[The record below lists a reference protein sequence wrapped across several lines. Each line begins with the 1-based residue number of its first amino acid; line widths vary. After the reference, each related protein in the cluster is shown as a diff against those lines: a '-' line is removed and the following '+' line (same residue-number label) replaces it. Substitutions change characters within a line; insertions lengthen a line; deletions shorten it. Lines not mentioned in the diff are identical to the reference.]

1 MLSFFCDLQGNTG
14 TAAFPLGAVGE
25 ANCSISPHATLEIGC
40 THSAAWRDVWPGAA
54 ASLVVLP
61 IWVYYSSQ
69 LVLMG
74 AEFTRAYARRP
85 SSRTHV
91 LFSAVRRDHTNI
103 DR

>member
-1 MLSFFCDLQGNTG
+1 MMFKWLPDTC
-14 TAAFPLGAVGE
+14 V
-25 ANCSISPHATLEIGC
+25 
-40 THSAAWRDVWPGAA
+40 AWRDVWPGASVTAALFEIGKLLIGLYIGKQALESTYGAA
-54 ASLVVLP
+54 ASLVVLL

-85 SSRTHV
+85 SRRTHA
-91 LFSAVRRDHTNI
+91 LFSAARRDHTNI

>member
-1 MLSFFCDLQGNTG
+1 
-14 TAAFPLGAVGE
+14 
-25 ANCSISPHATLEIGC
+25 
-40 THSAAWRDVWPGAA
+40 
-54 ASLVVLP
+54 
-61 IWVYYSSQ
+61 VYYSSQ

-85 SSRTHV
+85 SRRTRV

>member
-1 MLSFFCDLQGNTG
+1 
-14 TAAFPLGAVGE
+14 
-25 ANCSISPHATLEIGC
+25 
-40 THSAAWRDVWPGAA
+40 
-54 ASLVVLP
+54 
-61 IWVYYSSQ
+61 VYYSSQ